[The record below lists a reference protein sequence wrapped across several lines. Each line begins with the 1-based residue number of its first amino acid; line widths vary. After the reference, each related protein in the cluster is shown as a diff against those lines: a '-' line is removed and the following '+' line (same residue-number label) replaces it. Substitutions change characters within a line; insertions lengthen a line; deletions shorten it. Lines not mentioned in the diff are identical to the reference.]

1 MTRKEEVY
9 ESSKEYGKGIL
20 LTEDRM
26 MCEAAYQQG
35 AYWADKTMID
45 KVCKWF
51 SSHFYDAKYQ
61 YRDDEGGWTDIDA
74 IIEDFRKAMEE

>member
-20 LTEDRM
+20 LKEDRM

-35 AYWADKTMID
+35 AHWADKTMID
-45 KVCKWF
+45 KVCEWIKE
-51 SSHFYDAKYQ
+51 HLYDEEYLF
-61 YRDDEGGWTDIDA
+61 RDNEGTWVDSDLLISDLKKT
-74 IIEDFRKAMEE
+74 MEE